1 MTCAITF
8 LSILYEKYVNKK
20 IKVIGNRHPASTTNI
35 SLQNIP
41 LSTIGLLTE
50 DLDDVT
56 LPHQLTAVSS
66 ASNKKIKTSE
76 LLKPAAKQTLI
87 IISTSVIL
95 AKPNSTF
102 DPIQSQLVASALI
115 DENNTSGASAVVE
128 TEVNTLGDS
137 SKEDD
142 TEKDQSVVSHQPS
155 STPTKDEKNTE
166 TMMATTIS
174 RPPAVLNHHY
184 PESTL
189 NFIQEDTLTHSTEEN
204 RVPAA
209 IDSASKPPQP
219 NGKET
224 TNSVDDYPHYYEKDY
239 IQLQILLLLINR
251 IWQISVSL
259 S

>member
-41 LSTIGLLTE
+41 LTIGLLTE

-66 ASNKKIKTSE
+66 ASNKKIKMSE
-76 LLKPAAKQTLI
+76 SLKPAAKQTLI

-102 DPIQSQLVASALI
+102 DPIQSQLVASALK
-115 DENNTSGASAVVE
+115 DENNISGASAVVE

-137 SKEDD
+137 SKEDRA
-142 TEKDQSVVSHQPS
+142 EKDQSVVSQQPP

-166 TMMATTIS
+166 TMIATTIS